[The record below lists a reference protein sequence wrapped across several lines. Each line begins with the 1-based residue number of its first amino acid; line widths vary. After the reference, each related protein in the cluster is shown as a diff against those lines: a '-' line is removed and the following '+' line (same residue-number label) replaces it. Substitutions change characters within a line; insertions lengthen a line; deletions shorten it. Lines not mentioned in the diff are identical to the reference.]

1 MICVY
6 QVIISIIS
14 ELVIIMMISV
24 ITMQQYDWLSSPV
37 LHWLATPAQLT
48 GGGVPVYNGKVHY
61 CWPANNLHKLPII
74 LLFGKTF
81 FCQYLPQNTNNLK
94 CVKSTMLYL
103 SFIFQIGR
111 GQCWPPKF
119 PLCRVRPGLV
129 GPPSPPPCTGIDH
142 VDLHINIY
150 II

>member
-6 QVIISIIS
+6 QVIMSIIS
-14 ELVIIMMISV
+14 GLVIIMMISV

-81 FCQYLPQNTNNLK
+81 FCQYLPQNTINLK
-94 CVKSTMLYL
+94 SVKSAMIHL
-103 SFIFQIGR
+103 S
-111 GQCWPPKF
+111 
-119 PLCRVRPGLV
+119 
-129 GPPSPPPCTGIDH
+129 
-142 VDLHINIY
+142 
-150 II
+150 